1 VFSDIIRA
9 VQLWPVWLR
18 LGIQDVRLRFR
29 RSLLGVA
36 WIFLNLTITILT
48 IGFIYSSLLGQD
60 LKKFL
65 PFLTIGLVVWGY
77 LTAAVVEGG
86 MAFITA
92 EGYIRQIGV
101 PIYVYI
107 FRSFVH
113 VSLFMLLNLVTYFP
127 VAYVSGITLHY
138 GMLWAV
144 PGLLLTATVV
154 LLFITMFAY
163 LHTRFRDA
171 IPFASALLQVVFY
184 VTPVI
189 WPPESLHQQGLHWV
203 IDYNPFY
210 HLLEIIRRP
219 LLQAEPAVALSY
231 WMVGGLIGCLTV
243 MAGSCVW
250 RYHQRIVYFL

>member
-1 VFSDIIRA
+1 MSGEIVRA
-9 VQLWPVWLR
+9 LQLWPVWLR

-29 RSLLGVA
+29 RSLLGIA
-36 WIFLNLTITILT
+36 WVFLNLTISLLT

-65 PFLTIGLVVWGY
+65 PFLTIGLVVWSY

-86 MAFITA
+86 MAFIAA

-101 PIYVYI
+101 PLFVYL
-107 FRSFVH
+107 FRSFVS
-113 VSLFMLLNLVTYFP
+113 VSLFMLLNLITYFP
-127 VAYVSGITLHY
+127 VAYFSGLTLHY

-144 PGLLLTATVV
+144 PGLLLMASVV
-154 LLFITMFAY
+154 LLFITIFAY

-189 WPPESLHQQGLHWV
+189 WPPEALRQQGLHWV

-210 HLLEIIRRP
+210 HLLEVIRQP
-219 LLQAEPAVALSY
+219 LLQAEPASTLSYLMVALLI
-231 WMVGGLIGCLTV
+231 GGLMVI
-243 MAGSCVW
+243 AASCVW

>member
-1 VFSDIIRA
+1 MFSDIVRA
-9 VQLWPVWLR
+9 LRLWPVWLR

-60 LKKFL
+60 LEKFL

-107 FRSFVH
+107 FRSFVS

-127 VAYVSGITLHY
+127 VAYFSGVTLQY

-144 PGLLLTATVV
+144 PGLLLTAAVV
-154 LLFITMFAY
+154 LLFITTFAY

-171 IPFASALLQVVFY
+171 IPFASALLQVAFY

-189 WPPESLHQQGLHWV
+189 WPPAALRQQGLHWV

-210 HLLEIIRRP
+210 HLLEVIRQP
-219 LLQAEPAVALSY
+219 LLQAEPANALSY
-231 WMVGGLIGCLTV
+231 VIVVALIGGLTMI
-243 MAGSCVW
+243 AGSCIW
-250 RYHQRIVYFL
+250 WYHQRIVYFL